1 MAPWRQKFS
10 PKLFNTCYFIT
21 QMPLHAGG
29 FCMQQLLFKTS
40 YFPILLP

>member
-10 PKLFNTCYFIT
+10 PKLFNTRHFIT

-29 FCMQQLLFKTS
+29 FYMQQLLFKTL
-40 YFPILLP
+40 YFLILLP